1 MSTRSFRKIAVAV
14 IIAGT
19 VSLAPPPAQAW
30 GGFGEVTRN
39 IDRHSDRICREL
51 LGSFHRALHHLF
63 ELSRGGMDPNG
74 GPG

>member
-1 MSTRSFRKIAVAV
+1 MSTRSFRKIAVAAV
-14 IIAGT
+14 FAAMAGT
-19 VSLAPPPAQAW
+19 VLLAPPPAQAH
-30 GGFGEVTRN
+30 GGFGEVTRH
-39 IDRHSDRICREL
+39 IDRIHRGL

>member
-1 MSTRSFRKIAVAV
+1 MSTRSFRKIAVAA

-19 VSLAPPPAQAW
+19 VSLMPPPAQAW
-30 GGFGEVTRN
+30 GGFGEVTRH
-39 IDRHSDRICREL
+39 IDRIHHGL
-51 LGSFHRALHHLF
+51 LGSFHRALNHLF